1 MADSIFGL
9 EGKCAVVTG
18 GAQGIGAGCVD
29 LFARAG
35 ANVVIADLQAAKAEE
50 AAERARACGVGALA
64 VEADVRDDADVARVT
79 AASLEAFGAIDAAVN
94 NAGGIPA
101 YLEHRGAK
109 SIFEVEWDYFDAI
122 FDLNVKSVLR
132 CSQSFAKAMIDGGVK
147 GAIVNITSFQGYR
160 ALARPPRLRR
170 GQGRRGA
177 PDADHGLR
185 AWPLRHQGQRRR
197 AGLHRDRDD
206 ESEHVARAQG
216 GLGASHAAGTH
227 RRAVG
232 PGGDGGDAGLAA
244 RELLHRPARH
254 RRRRPE
260 RHVGPPAVAA
270 LSASHAPRPV
280 TDVKTDILLI
290 PFGATYP
297 EMREAALA
305 AEAAGFDG
313 VWTWDHLRDADG
325 GTGRVPEC
333 LTTLAALAEAVPR
346 IALGSLVL
354 NSGLRH
360 PGVVANVAAT
370 IQEISG
376 NRLILGIG
384 AGGGS
389 DLPYAPEQR
398 MLGMEVAPDRE
409 RAARTGEAAQVLRR
423 LWAGDASAFEGEHF
437 TLRSPHGYPR
447 PEAPPPIVIGG
458 FGGRM
463 ARIAGRFGDGFNT
476 PAGPSEICRTGRACP
491 CRVRAFGP
499 RPRRLS
505 PHRLRRPGPGLP
517 RPGQPPA
524 AVVGAGGHG
533 AGHPAPAPPL
543 RRAGHR
549 ARRAAARSL
558 TWLSSR

>member
-1 MADSIFGL
+1 M
-9 EGKCAVVTG
+9 
-18 GAQGIGAGCVD
+18 
-29 LFARAG
+29 
-35 ANVVIADLQAAKAEE
+35 
-50 AAERARACGVGALA
+50 
-64 VEADVRDDADVARVT
+64 
-79 AASLEAFGAIDAAVN
+79 
-94 NAGGIPA
+94 
-101 YLEHRGAK
+101 
-109 SIFEVEWDYFDAI
+109 
-122 FDLNVKSVLR
+122 
-132 CSQSFAKAMIDGGVK
+132 
-147 GAIVNITSFQGYR
+147 
-160 ALARPPRLRR
+160 
-170 GQGRRGA
+170 
-177 PDADHGLR
+177 
-185 AWPLRHQGQRRR
+185 
-197 AGLHRDRDD
+197 
-206 ESEHVARAQG
+206 
-216 GLGASHAAGTH
+216 
-227 RRAVG
+227 
-232 PGGDGGDAGLAA
+232 
-244 RELLHRPARH
+244 
-254 RRRRPE
+254 
-260 RHVGPPAVAA
+260 
-270 LSASHAPRPV
+270 

-476 PAGPSEICRTGRACP
+476 PAGHPRFAELAALARAEYERSGRGPDGFLLTAFTGLDPAYLDNDSPRRQALEQAGTARVILLVP
-491 CRVRAFGP
+491 HPYDVRAIE
-499 RPRRLS
+499 
-505 PHRLRRPGPGLP
+505 
-517 RPGQPPA
+517 
-524 AVVGAGGHG
+524 
-533 AGHPAPAPPL
+533 
-543 RRAGHR
+543 RAGR
-549 ARRAAARSL
+549 LLVR
-558 TWLSSR
+558 